1 MAYNENSLLTL
12 LESYNIFGMLRCIL
26 SLTFFP
32 VLLKAFHLCMTLMI
46 WYFKPSATSAPYH
59 SYLHCRKW
67 YFALKDLGTFWKVV
81 VRRRKGKETNIK
93 MSSVETALEGVFRAG
108 MYSRY
113 GLTNKK
119 FCMCGVQKR
128 EINYEMKPM
137 LCEKVCF
144 RNFPGVSNG

>member
-1 MAYNENSLLTL
+1 
-12 LESYNIFGMLRCIL
+12 
-26 SLTFFP
+26 
-32 VLLKAFHLCMTLMI
+32 
-46 WYFKPSATSAPYH
+46 
-59 SYLHCRKW
+59 
-67 YFALKDLGTFWKVV
+67 
-81 VRRRKGKETNIK
+81 

-113 GLTNKK
+113 RLTNKK
-119 FCMCGVQKR
+119 FCMCGVQKG

>member
-1 MAYNENSLLTL
+1 MV
-12 LESYNIFGMLRCIL
+12 GCIL
-26 SLTFFP
+26 SFSPLFQSFKCFSPLYDLNDSRFQTFSNFSFLP
-32 VLLKAFHLCMTLMI
+32 Q
-46 WYFKPSATSAPYH
+46 
-59 SYLHCRKW
+59 YLHCRKY

-113 GLTNKK
+113 WLTNKK
-119 FCMCGVQKR
+119 FLMCRAQKR

-144 RNFPGVSNG
+144 RNFPGVSNR